1 MLTRKGDI
9 FEKKVRAQNK
19 KRGKCRSAE
28 NEDESG
34 RYPHGKIGIK
44 KRHCQRSRMREA
56 KVRINWR
63 EEILSVA
70 KSRLIQLGGILLIC
84 FFFFFLILEGT
95 SHIIHLRNPV
105 CHLVYYFKM
114 GEN

>member
-84 FFFFFLILEGT
+84 FFFFFF
-95 SHIIHLRNPV
+95 NPGRHKSYNTPPKSSV
-105 CHLVYYFKM
+105 SFSVLL
-114 GEN
+114 